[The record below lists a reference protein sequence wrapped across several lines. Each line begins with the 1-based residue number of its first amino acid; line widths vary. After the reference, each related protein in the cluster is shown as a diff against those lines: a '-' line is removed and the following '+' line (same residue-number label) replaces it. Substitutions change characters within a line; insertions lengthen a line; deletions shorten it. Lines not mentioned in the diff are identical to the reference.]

1 MTVEINSKDGLAIRR
16 LVPLATLSKTRFAE
30 ICAEINIEEGP
41 EGFPLFNRGDDSR
54 ELIYL
59 LSGKVILKA
68 DEYQYESIAA
78 NSEMSRFALAHQSPR
93 QADGVAETGIRFIRI
108 ARELIQ
114 NPQTVCDEEKDDSS
128 KEIETEKCS
137 DDWMT
142 TLLKSPIF
150 QLLPA
155 FSLQQILI
163 GLEEVQFSEGEK
175 IIEQGEHGNYY
186 FLVRQGRCMMTRKP
200 TPNAKAVGLGQLQDH
215 DTFGEDSMLSEEPNH
230 YSVTALTDTS
240 LLRLKKEKFIT
251 LIKNPSLEY
260 IDYPGLL
267 QEVENGT
274 KILDVRMPDAH
285 NHNHLDGSV
294 NIPFFSLRMQLN
306 SLNRKNKMIVV
317 CENGKISEAA
327 AFLLLKNK
335 FNVLTLNGGMD
346 KVPQNLV
353 HQTATFEITGGTE
366 SVIERSAP
374 LKPESDNEN
383 NEVSH
388 NSEEAVY
395 SDKLKEKISLLKT
408 ENEMLIKSNLQLKK
422 HCGKLKKEKELTEKK
437 LHILS
442 GQTEKY
448 KEILEKF
455 NQKSLN

>member
-1 MTVEINSKDGLAIRR
+1 
-16 LVPLATLSKTRFAE
+16 
-30 ICAEINIEEGP
+30 
-41 EGFPLFNRGDDSR
+41 
-54 ELIYL
+54 
-59 LSGKVILKA
+59 
-68 DEYQYESIAA
+68 
-78 NSEMSRFALAHQSPR
+78 
-93 QADGVAETGIRFIRI
+93 
-108 ARELIQ
+108 
-114 NPQTVCDEEKDDSS
+114 
-128 KEIETEKCS
+128 
-137 DDWMT
+137 
-142 TLLKSPIF
+142 
-150 QLLPA
+150 
-155 FSLQQILI
+155 
-163 GLEEVQFSEGEK
+163 
-175 IIEQGEHGNYY
+175 
-186 FLVRQGRCMMTRKP
+186 
-200 TPNAKAVGLGQLQDH
+200 
-215 DTFGEDSMLSEEPNH
+215 
-230 YSVTALTDTS
+230 
-240 LLRLKKEKFIT
+240 
-251 LIKNPSLEY
+251 
-260 IDYPGLL
+260 
-267 QEVENGT
+267 
-274 KILDVRMPDAH
+274 
-285 NHNHLDGSV
+285 
-294 NIPFFSLRMQLN
+294 MQLN